1 MKSFL
6 KMWCLLIGLTTI
18 VCSCTRTSDEIRYCV
33 QNQLAEKI
41 EIHYG
46 YSEIEYSRWCDCAYL
61 ILHEHMDTIPA
72 QQTHRLLIPQKFH
85 DAPENTFDFFYART
99 LQGDTL
105 LNWQHSH
112 HLKDSTDFNWT
123 LTDSTEII
131 NNYHTHFIHS
141 WTLEIK

>member
-1 MKSFL
+1 MKSFF

-18 VCSCTRTSDEIRYCV
+18 VCSCTRTSVEIRYCV

-85 DAPENTFDFFYART
+85 DAPENTFDSSMRARY
-99 LQGDTL
+99 
-105 LNWQHSH
+105 
-112 HLKDSTDFNWT
+112 K
-123 LTDSTEII
+123 EILYLI
-131 NNYHTHFIHS
+131 GNTATIQKIQAI
-141 WTLEIK
+141 LIGR